1 MDPSIEPAL
10 IAGAV
15 SLVSLGGTV
24 AVAIAGFRNSR
35 RAAKETAGAG
45 TANTVLAL
53 DAARADRL
61 WEAQAAVYTDAIRI
75 VRHRVLTR
83 RELIRTARFRYDDE
97 TERRMKEWV
106 ASAKPSV
113 ERAEVEARML
123 AFCSSAVLEAVQ
135 AAGAANDEV
144 FRLHHAWVSLTAR
157 REPPGRPVRTGD
169 RIAPHGR
176 PDRSARATGPRLG
189 DRVPAWAT
197 GSPSPRGG
205 G

>member
-1 MDPSIEPAL
+1 MPS
-10 IAGAV
+10 
-15 SLVSLGGTV
+15 TD
-24 AVAIAGFRNSR
+24 
-35 RAAKETAGAG
+35 AG

-144 FRLHHAWVSLTAR
+144 FRLHHAWVSLTDQAR
-157 REPPGRPVRTGD
+157 DARTSGL
-169 RIAPHGR
+169 
-176 PDRSARATGPRLG
+176 PDTGPDGAFLYRKPYRFLA
-189 DRVPAWAT
+189 P
-197 GSPSPRGG
+197 PSIGAS
-205 G
+205 